1 MNAATIT
8 ISGRLTHDPK
18 LRFIPSGD
26 AVASFSVAVNERKF
40 DKATGQW
47 VEGEALF
54 LEVEAWRQLGEGA
67 AERLERGSF
76 VTVVGTLR
84 PNNWTKDDGVEKK
97 GMKVVATEIGL
108 TVRASK
114 PASSARQATAVQEP
128 AW

>member
-1 MNAATIT
+1 MSQPIT
-8 ISGRLTHDPK
+8 ISGRLTADPK
-18 LRFIPSGD
+18 LRFIPAGD
-26 AVASFSVAVNERKF
+26 AVASFSVAVNERKL

-47 VEGEALF
+47 VDGEVLF
-54 LEVEAWRQLGEGA
+54 LDVEAWRQLGEGA

-84 PNNWTKDDGVEKK
+84 PNNWTKDGVEKK

-114 PASSARQATAVQEP
+114 AATPAREANAVQEP